1 MSIQLVVLKTGEQ
14 ILCEVEEAGK
24 NKILLKKP
32 AVLVP
37 AGDKG
42 IGLAPWMPYTKA
54 SAGVTLRDDAVS
66 LMNFA
71 TITRVRLLVGLL
83 FHNKTKLLL
92 QSCNWLKVNH
102 KERNQVSVGGLD

>member
-24 NKILLKKP
+24 NKLLLKKP
-32 AVLVP
+32 AILVP

-66 LMNFA
+66 FMVEPVDEL
-71 TITRVRLLVGLL
+71 R
-83 FHNKTKLLL
+83 
-92 QSCNWLKVNH
+92 NH
-102 KERNQVSVGGLD
+102 YTGAFVGGLVVPQQNEIATPKLQLVEG